1 MTGLTTTR
9 AVPGQYQVPKSGLLF
24 LHQLQVVVA
33 WDPVT
38 NSDIGWLRLAREGDL
53 EAWGHGVN
61 RWVGKKLQCSLA
73 MACNKTLTIQEC
85 NMNYHRKYALYMK

>member
-9 AVPGQYQVPKSGLLF
+9 GVPDEHQVPKSVLLF

-38 NSDIGWLRLAREGDL
+38 NSDTGWLQLAGDVDL
-53 EAWGHGVN
+53 QAWGHGVN
-61 RWVGKKLQCSLA
+61 RWVVKKL
-73 MACNKTLTIQEC
+73 
-85 NMNYHRKYALYMK
+85 